1 MDQTIE
7 NYHQLLWNKEA
18 IKTFLEYSQSFW
30 EYIDKKTITI
40 DDNSYNEAFY
50 GVHIKKDQKGCI
62 N

>member
-30 EYIDKKTITI
+30 EYIDKK
-40 DDNSYNEAFY
+40 
-50 GVHIKKDQKGCI
+50 Q
-62 N
+62 